1 MYLFDYVFYRISRIY
16 LKTKIETHR
25 PDIFASGVVTLFQ
38 SFNLFTLLYFFFSIK
53 TYPELCA
60 YIIIPLMVLNW
71 IFFFNR
77 KNLKKNQKRWDGEE
91 KNKRIMK
98 GILIIAY
105 LIVSIFFFGLA
116 LSKMW

>member
-38 SFNLFTLLYFFFSIK
+38 SFNLFTLLYFLFSIK
-53 TYPELCA
+53 TTPELCA
-60 YIIIPLMVLNW
+60 YIITPLMLLNW
-71 IFFFNR
+71 VFFFNR
-77 KNLKKNQKRWDGEE
+77 KNLKKYKKRWDEEE

-98 GILIIAY
+98 GILIIVY
-105 LIVSIFFFGLA
+105 LIVSIFFFGVGLN
-116 LSKMW
+116 KMY